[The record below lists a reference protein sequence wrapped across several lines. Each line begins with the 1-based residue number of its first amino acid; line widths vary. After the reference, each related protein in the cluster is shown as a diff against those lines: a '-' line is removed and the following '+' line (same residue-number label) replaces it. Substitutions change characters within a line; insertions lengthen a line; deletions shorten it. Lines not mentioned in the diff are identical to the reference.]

1 MKNAINRALVKLKK
15 DGTYDAL
22 VKKWFSGIPGF
33 NIKEAEGEKIKFLL
47 AFFEKILLNVIN
59 I

>member
-33 NIKEAEGEKIKFLL
+33 NIKEAEGEK
-47 AFFEKILLNVIN
+47 
-59 I
+59 